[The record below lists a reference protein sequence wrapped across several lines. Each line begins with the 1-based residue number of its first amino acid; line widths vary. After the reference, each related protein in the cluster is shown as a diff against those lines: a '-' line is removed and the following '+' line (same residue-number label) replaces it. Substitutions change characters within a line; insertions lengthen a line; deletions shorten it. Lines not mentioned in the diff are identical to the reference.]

1 MLVGGSTPIN
11 RGARAILPRVPVVR
25 CKPGDASVEVPRGT
39 LLVDAIR
46 AAGMPIAT
54 ACGDE
59 LVCGR
64 CGVRILRG
72 AVARE
77 KPVER
82 EAKRRNRVPAELRLA
97 CVIRVHE
104 DLEVG
109 ADYWGDAGC
118 AAP

>member
-1 MLVGGSTPIN
+1 
-11 RGARAILPRVPVVR
+11 VPLVR
-25 CKPGDASVEVPRGT
+25 CLPDDVAVEVPAGT
-39 LLVDAIR
+39 LLTDAIR
-46 AAGMPIAT
+46 AAGLPIAT

-82 EAKRRNRVPAELRLA
+82 RAKRRNRVPDALRLA
-97 CVIRVHE
+97 CVIRVHG
-104 DLEVG
+104 DLEVT
-109 ADYWGDAGC
+109 ADYWGSGS
-118 AAP
+118 

>member
-1 MLVGGSTPIN
+1 M
-11 RGARAILPRVPVVR
+11 PVVR
-25 CKPGDASVEVPRGT
+25 CKPGDAAVEVPSGT
-39 LLVDAIR
+39 LLTDAIR
-46 AAGMPIAT
+46 AAGLPIAT

-82 EAKRRNRVPAELRLA
+82 RAKRRNRVPDELRLA
-97 CVIRVHE
+97 CVIRVRG
-104 DLEVG
+104 DLEVA
-109 ADYWGDAGC
+109 ADYWGPGA
-118 AAP
+118 